1 MLTAVHLTATGV
13 TKNNMFMEVPHRAF
27 NWFLKILDDVMKYN
41 EEMMVVFLKVLFS
54 WIEIQCLRVFVSRL
68 VSVLNSLDQKH

>member
-1 MLTAVHLTATGV
+1 
-13 TKNNMFMEVPHRAF
+13 
-27 NWFLKILDDVMKYN
+27 MKYN